1 MLIDHIGFLFFPQV
15 VIFRIIGRLALPIFC
30 LGVAQGF
37 IHTSNF
43 YKYLERL
50 IVFALIAQFPFGLAV
65 NDFFKLNIIFG
76 FALALIILKF
86 LNQKKYLWALPFF
99 ALPLFIEFDYGLFSI
114 AMILCF
120 YFFRNRNALLLTALT
135 ISLLIFNWNN
145 AWIHGFVFFGVLLA
159 IYWPK
164 DRLKLKLPKMFFY
177 WFYPLHLL
185 ILYLIRLIL

>member
-50 IVFALIAQFPFGLAV
+50 IVFAFIAQFSFGLAV

-86 LNQKKYLWALPFF
+86 LTQKKYLWALPFF

-135 ISLLIFNWNN
+135 TSLLIFNWNN
-145 AWIHGFVFFGVLLA
+145 AWIQGFAFFGVLLA